1 MKFNKKISTE
11 TENLAGGMAF
21 FESPRLELVAILLT
35 SFVKDQ
41 YYRSETKTV
50 SKVVELIDKIEDP
63 EFVAKAAIY
72 ARTTYGMR
80 SISHVIAGEIAKKV
94 KGARWTRNF
103 FDKIVYRPDDM
114 MEILGYYFQT
124 EKKVT
129 NPLRDGFA
137 RALVRFDEYSL
148 AKYRGEGKG
157 IKLVDIVNI
166 CHPKSTE
173 AIAKLINGTL
183 RSTDTWESELTKAGQ
198 TAESHE
204 ETEALKD
211 IAWKKLISERKI
223 GYFSLLRNLRNIIVQ
238 SPDVLPEAL
247 QMLIDEKL
255 IKKSLVLPFRFLT
268 AMKEISKLN
277 GNGVKETLMAL
288 STAIELSL
296 SNVPKLEG
304 KNLVVLDTSGSM
316 TGRPVEIG
324 SIFAAAVLKTNDAD
338 FMTFDTMARYMTF
351 NTSDS
356 LMSIAQRIINKAT
369 GGGTDFHTIFRT
381 ANLPYERIIIFSDMQ
396 GWIGYYTPT
405 RSFEE
410 YKKRTNSDPVIYSID
425 LQGYGSLQ
433 FPERNVFALAGFSE
447 KLFDTMKFLESDP
460 QALLHEIEAIQL

>member
-1 MKFNKKISTE
+1 
-11 TENLAGGMAF
+11 
-21 FESPRLELVAILLT
+21 
-35 SFVKDQ
+35 
-41 YYRSETKTV
+41 
-50 SKVVELIDKIEDP
+50 
-63 EFVAKAAIY
+63 
-72 ARTTYGMR
+72 
-80 SISHVIAGEIAKKV
+80 
-94 KGARWTRNF
+94 
-103 FDKIVYRPDDM
+103 
-114 MEILGYYFQT
+114 
-124 EKKVT
+124 
-129 NPLRDGFA
+129 
-137 RALVRFDEYSL
+137 
-148 AKYRGEGKG
+148 
-157 IKLVDIVNI
+157 
-166 CHPKSTE
+166 
-173 AIAKLINGTL
+173 
-183 RSTDTWESELTKAGQ
+183 
-198 TAESHE
+198 
-204 ETEALKD
+204 
-211 IAWKKLISERKI
+211 
-223 GYFSLLRNLRNIIVQ
+223 LRNIIVQ